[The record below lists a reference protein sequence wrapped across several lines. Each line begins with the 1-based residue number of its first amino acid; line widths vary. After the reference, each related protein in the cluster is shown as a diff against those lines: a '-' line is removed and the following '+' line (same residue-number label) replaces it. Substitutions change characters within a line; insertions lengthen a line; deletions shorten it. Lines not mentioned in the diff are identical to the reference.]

1 MTDYSEL
8 SIKNTADVCRCC
20 SSFSCSHTASSPF
33 DLVALIH
40 PTFLVSLIP
49 LSDCFSISRPL
60 CSAAFPSFPLV
71 LSHQSCLFPC
81 FLPSRV
87 PHSASFLSS
96 LVLFTSYFHQDF
108 YTVKI
113 KRVYFNLFLIWKL
126 VSPVKSGEAFWRFVV
141 CAFEHQQPPSGPAF
155 LLSSVLASFPPSCFS
170 ISFLL
175 LSLSRTADNTS
186 GHSASGSLTAPLS
199 LLSFPF
205 LTPEPFLIT
214 VCETSRGI
222 YYKSLPGL
230 RKKSVQM

>member
-126 VSPVKSGEAFWRFVV
+126 VSPVKSGEAFWSSLLLVPRSSSPQFW
-141 CAFEHQQPPSGPAF
+141 PPF
-155 LLSSVLASFPPSCFS
+155 LHHVSPFLSSS
-170 ISFLL
+170 
-175 LSLSRTADNTS
+175 SLSAGQQTIRLVTLPQALWLHLFRS
-186 GHSASGSLTAPLS
+186 CP
-199 LLSFPF
+199 FPF
-205 LTPEPFLIT
+205 LLQ
-214 VCETSRGI
+214 SLS
-222 YYKSLPGL
+222 SLPSVKQAEVFIINHFLDSGRNRFKCRS
-230 RKKSVQM
+230 RKS